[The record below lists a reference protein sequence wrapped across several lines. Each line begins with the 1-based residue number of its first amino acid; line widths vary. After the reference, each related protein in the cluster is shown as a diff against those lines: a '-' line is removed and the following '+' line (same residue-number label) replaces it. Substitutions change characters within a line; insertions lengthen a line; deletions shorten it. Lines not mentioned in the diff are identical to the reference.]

1 MRENS
6 DVVGE
11 ETDKFFSY
19 HNLYN
24 QLPLKVEPVIDDC
37 TLRDGIQMSG
47 TAVSPRHAVH
57 LAYLLDAIGVER
69 LEVHHFLKNDQESIK
84 LIQDMNLNARLAA
97 WCRAVRSDIDNALR
111 LDVEEIGI
119 SHPVSK
125 IYFDIKWPDKSPE
138 ELLERVVDSVEYA
151 KDHGLTIFIHGE
163 DSTRADWA
171 FEREYINA
179 TAEAGAEVY
188 RIADTVGVG
197 VSNPKARLPN
207 GLPQKIRKIREETKI
222 CSIEIH
228 AHNDLGNTVENT
240 IASIRA
246 ADGLFDKVYASTT
259 MLGMGERSGNAE
271 TEKVMTNLYLH
282 YGVNKFE
289 NGLYWLKEVSDF
301 VSLATGIVAPPN
313 KAIIG
318 ENAFAHESGI
328 HTHGVLRNPYTYEAF
343 PPKLVGN
350 IRRLSIGKQSGK
362 AIVKHKAEQQ
372 IGQVIDVD
380 NPKLGTLVSLVKG
393 MYTSG
398 ERKSSLKDMEF
409 KDLVLRA
416 GFSTKSTK

>member
-1 MRENS
+1 MRES
-6 DVVGE
+6 VDIIGDE
-11 ETDKFFSY
+11 GMKFFSF
-19 HNLYN
+19 HNRYN

-37 TLRDGIQMSG
+37 TLRDGIQMPG

-57 LAYLLDAIGVER
+57 LAFLLDAIGVER
-69 LEVHHFLKNDQESIK
+69 IEVHHFQKNDQEAIK
-84 LIQDMNLNARLAA
+84 LIQNMKLNAGLAA

-111 LDVEEIGI
+111 LDVEEVGI

-125 IYFDIKWPDKSPE
+125 IHFDAKWPDKSPA
-138 ELLERVVDSVEYA
+138 ELLERVVDAVEYA
-151 KDHGLTIFIHGE
+151 KDHGLKIFIHGE

-188 RIADTVGVG
+188 RIADTVGIG
-197 VSNPKARLPN
+197 VSDPNAPLPN
-207 GLPQKIRKIREETKI
+207 GLPLKVRKIHEETKI
-222 CSIEIH
+222 RSVEIH
-228 AHNDLGNTVENT
+228 AHDDLGNAVENT
-240 IASIRA
+240 IATIKA
-246 ADGLFDKVYASTT
+246 AEGLFDKVYASTT
-259 MLGMGERSGNAE
+259 MLGIGERSGNAE
-271 TEKVMTNLYLH
+271 TEKVMMNLYLH
-282 YGVNKFE
+282 YGATKFE

-301 VSLATGIVAPPN
+301 VSLATGIVVPPN

-350 IRRLSIGKQSGK
+350 LRRLTIGKQSGK
-362 AIVKHKAEQQ
+362 AIIKHMAEQQ
-372 IGQVIDVD
+372 IGQEIETGD
-380 NPKLGTLVSLVKG
+380 PKLGTLVDLVKG
-393 MYTSG
+393 VYSSG
-398 ERKSSLKDMEF
+398 GRRSSLKDMEF

-416 GFSTKSTK
+416 GFSTKSTA